1 MFGFVKRSVARQAGV
16 IVACSVVMAALM
28 SLALGRLGFTSPLP
42 PGEVLVGT
50 LIVAPSA
57 GLVAWLMAAR
67 LLSARLDHLVTV
79 IDATGP
85 NDDLARIRNLGLDEV
100 GAIGNAVNGLLA
112 RLTRIR
118 ASMIEQE
125 RELERAQRE
134 LELSQNLA
142 AKTEELKARLEERA
156 MLFELLRM
164 TSSSPELDQVLHT
177 LVERVGQL
185 LKLREVV
192 IFIQDEAGDDFFVR
206 AAYGFAR
213 EGDVL
218 GRSVKR
224 GEGLS
229 GQVGQTRAP
238 LIVADVSQAEAFTGF
253 WGHAAREGSLAA
265 VPILYQQKLLGVLTV
280 TRPEQ
285 DPLTEL
291 HLNLL
296 MAIADN
302 AALAIHNAQLFE
314 RMRELS
320 THDELT
326 DLANRRLFRHRLGQE
341 VDRARRFEKAL
352 SLVAIDIDHFKQLND
367 RHGHPKGD
375 LALRQF
381 AKLLEASVRKVDTVA
396 RVGGEEFM
404 ILLPRADVR
413 EAAAVAEKLRALVMG
428 TPFEG
433 GRDQPGGALTVSL
446 GVAELATTDDDDGD
460 SLVERADQALYAA
473 KHAGRNRVFA
483 NEAPHAIPPD

>member
-1 MFGFVKRSVARQAGV
+1 MKRSVARQAGV
-16 IVACSVVMAALM
+16 IVACSVVMAAIM
-28 SLALGRLGFTSPLP
+28 SVVLGQLGFTMRLPL
-42 PGEVLVGT
+42 GEVLVGT
-50 LIVAPSA
+50 AIVAPCA
-57 GLVAWLMAAR
+57 GLVAWLMSTRLLGAR
-67 LLSARLDHLVTV
+67 LAHLVAV

-125 RELERAQRE
+125 RELVRAQRE
-134 LELSQNLA
+134 LELSQSLA
-142 AKTEELKARLEERA
+142 AKTEELKARLDERA
-156 MLFELLRM
+156 MLFDLLRM

-192 IFIQDEAGDDFFVR
+192 IFIQDENNDEYFVR
-206 AAYGFAR
+206 AAYGFAK
-213 EGDVL
+213 EGDLL
-218 GRSVKR
+218 GRSVKG

-238 LIVADVSQAEAFTGF
+238 LVVADVSQSETFMGF
-253 WGHAAREGSLAA
+253 WGHAPREGSLAA
-265 VPILYQQKLLGVLTV
+265 VPILYQQRLLGILTV

-285 DPLTEL
+285 DPITEL

-326 DLANRRLFRHRLGQE
+326 NLANRRLFRHHLGQE
-341 VDRARRFEKAL
+341 VDRARRFEKSL
-352 SLVAIDIDHFKQLND
+352 SLIALDIDHFKQLND
-367 RHGHPKGD
+367 RHGHPRGD
-375 LALRQF
+375 LALRDF

-413 EAAAVAEKLRALVMG
+413 EAAQVAEKLRALVMA
-428 TPFEG
+428 TPFAG
-433 GRDQPGGALTVSL
+433 GADQPEGALTVSL
-446 GVAELATTDDDDGD
+446 GVAELATTDDNEGD

-473 KHAGRNRVFA
+473 KHAGRNCVFA
-483 NEAPHAIPPD
+483 NDAPHAIAPD